1 MKPLAPNSMIQNRYL
16 VVQSIG
22 KGGMGEVYLAVDQRL
37 GSAVALKRT
46 FYTDDNTLA
55 AAFEREARIL
65 ARLRHPVLPKVIDH
79 FVENGDQFLVMEHI
93 SGDDIAKRLELAN
106 KPFPLS
112 WTMFWADQLLDAL
125 SYLHS
130 HEPPIIHRDIKP
142 QNLKLTDD
150 NHIVLLDFGL
160 SKDFDTKATSNPM
173 NSASVAGYSPHFA
186 SMEQIRGTGTD
197 ARSDLYSLAATL
209 YQLMTN
215 SIPID
220 ALSRADALLGKATDP
235 IKPLNEL
242 NPEIT
247 PAISDVILKAIALR
261 QDDRFSTAGE
271 MQKTLRR
278 AFDRGKKDPDAPVVP
293 VIAVAPETSLTASP
307 ADSQPS
313 EMKTRAFSDTGG
325 SALDATLE
333 ISVAEI
339 SEVKQA
345 DVKTEMF
352 KADEIEMETQLALKP
367 TKDEVSAPPQVA
379 VATAPLSPPVVPVVT
394 LPTPQS
400 NEANHSIPTKTRSS
414 SKVGFA
420 VGGLIGLFLLASI
433 AGGGVWFLYLRQP
446 AAATSTPTPT
456 PVAQPSPNASAPVV
470 SDTNTNGNSNA
481 NSGVADASNTN
492 EADANEAAPVSNS
505 GQTRPTPP
513 TTTRPQQPAKTQT
526 TPAVKATPKT
536 KPKDDRTV
544 IIQ

>member
-1 MKPLAPNSMIQNRYL
+1 MKALVPNSMIQNRYL

-220 ALSRADALLGKATDP
+220 ALSRADALLGNAKDP
-235 IKPLNEL
+235 IKALNDL

-247 PAISDVILKAIALR
+247 PAISDVILKAVALR
-261 QDDRFSTAGE
+261 QDDRFLTAGE
-271 MQKTLRR
+271 MQKALRR
-278 AFDRGKKDPDAPVVP
+278 AFDQGKKDPDAPVVP
-293 VIAVAPETSLTASP
+293 VIAVAPDTSLTPSP
-307 ADSQPS
+307 VDSQPS
-313 EMKTRAFSDTGG
+313 EMETRAFSDTGG

-333 ISVAEI
+333 MSAADIA
-339 SEVKQA
+339 EVKQA

-352 KADEIEMETQLALKP
+352 KADEVEMETKLASKP
-367 TKDEVSAPPQVA
+367 TKADVPAPPVA
-379 VATAPLSPPVVPVVT
+379 VVTAAPPPKPAAAPPEPV
-394 LPTPQS
+394 S
-400 NEANHSIPTKTRSS
+400 NGANQSIPTKTRSS

-420 VGGLIGLFLLASI
+420 IGGLIGLFLLAGV
-433 AGGGVWFLYLRQP
+433 AGGGVWFFYLRQP
-446 AAATSTPTPT
+446 AAATSSPAPTP
-456 PVAQPSPNASAPVV
+456 ASQPSPSASAPVV
-470 SDTNTNGNSNA
+470 SDTNSNGNPNGNST
-481 NSGVADASNTN
+481 VPDASNTN
-492 EADANEAAPVSNS
+492 LADANEAAPVSNP
-505 GQTRPTPP
+505 GQTRPTPGS
-513 TTTRPQQPAKTQT
+513 TTRPQQPGKTPT

>member
-1 MKPLAPNSMIQNRYL
+1 
-16 VVQSIG
+16 
-22 KGGMGEVYLAVDQRL
+22 MGEVYLAVDQRL

-93 SGDDIAKRLELAN
+93 SGDDIAKRLEIAN

-112 WTMFWADQLLDAL
+112 WVMFWADQLLDAL

-142 QNLKLTDD
+142 QNLKLTDE

-160 SKDFDTKATSNPM
+160 SKDFDTKATSNPT

-197 ARSDLYSLAATL
+197 GRSDLYSLAATL

-215 SIPID
+215 SIPVD
-220 ALSRADALLGKATDP
+220 ALSRADALLGNAKDP
-235 IKPLNEL
+235 IKPLDEL

-247 PAISDVILKAIALR
+247 PAISDVILKGVALR

-278 AFDRGKKDPDAPVVP
+278 AFDRAKKDPDAPIVP
-293 VIAVAPETSLTASP
+293 VIAVAPLTSPTPSP
-307 ADSQPS
+307 MDSQPS
-313 EMKTRAFSDTGG
+313 EMETRAFSDTGG
-325 SALDATLE
+325 AALDATLQMSAPQIEE
-333 ISVAEI
+333 IKQED
-339 SEVKQA
+339 VKQS

-352 KADEIEMETQLALKP
+352 KADEVEFETQISSKP
-367 TKDEVSAPPQVA
+367 SRVEVPVAPPIPVA
-379 VATAPLSPPVVPVVT
+379 VAAVPLADKPIVPP
-394 LPTPQS
+394 PTPQ
-400 NEANHSIPTKTRSS
+400 ANAAEHSVPTKTRSS
-414 SKVGFA
+414 SKVGFI
-420 VGGLIGLFLLASI
+420 VGGLIGLLVLAAI
-433 AGGGVWFLYLRQP
+433 AGGGVWYYLRQNASP
-446 AAATSTPTPT
+446 ASTATPTPT
-456 PVAQPSPNASAPVV
+456 AQPSPSATVAVV
-470 SDTNTNGNSNA
+470 SDTNVNGNA
-481 NSGVADASNTN
+481 NTNTNSSTPEASNTN
-492 EADANEAAPVSNS
+492 VPDTSDEPTANP
-505 GQTRPTPP
+505 GQPRSTPP
-513 TTTRPQQPAKTQT
+513 PTTRPQQPAKTPT
-526 TPAVKATPKT
+526 APTVKATPKT